1 MKKVA
6 NKTIL
11 INNVPDKQIELKNY
25 KKNAERN
32 WSHLSDAARIVYRKG

>member
-1 MKKVA
+1 MKHLHGTCINEKVA

-25 KKNAERN
+25 
-32 WSHLSDAARIVYRKG
+32 